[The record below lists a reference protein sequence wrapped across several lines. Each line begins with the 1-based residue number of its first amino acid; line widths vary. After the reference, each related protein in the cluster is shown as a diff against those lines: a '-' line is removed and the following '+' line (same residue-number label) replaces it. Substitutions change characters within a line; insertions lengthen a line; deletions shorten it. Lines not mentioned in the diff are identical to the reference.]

1 MNAPDPAR
9 ALSPDEFLTELRWTL
24 AQVSSLLDP
33 GEHSQ
38 ERLAEVRG
46 RVSHLRD
53 SADSVRLATPGGRAQ
68 LVTALDEARE
78 ALRALPGL
86 PENAARYR
94 ATVAQDRLS
103 AALGAAI
110 LSVAG
115 E

>member
-1 MNAPDPAR
+1 MNAPDSGR

-24 AQVSSLLDP
+24 AQVSSLHDP

-53 SADSVRLATPGGRAQ
+53 SVDSVRLAIPAGRAQ
-68 LVTALDEARE
+68 LVAALDEARE

-86 PENAARYR
+86 PENAARHW

-103 AALGAAI
+103 AALGAA
-110 LSVAG
+110 VRGAAG
-115 E
+115 A